1 MDNEE
6 FSAKIVER
14 FCQSFCEATDKNV
27 IIQSKL
33 LENIINLTNIMLIYM
48 KKVE

>member
-1 MDNEE
+1 MR
-6 FSAKIVER
+6 FMCYFCLTYKILDL
-14 FCQSFCEATDKNV
+14 FFKKDKNV